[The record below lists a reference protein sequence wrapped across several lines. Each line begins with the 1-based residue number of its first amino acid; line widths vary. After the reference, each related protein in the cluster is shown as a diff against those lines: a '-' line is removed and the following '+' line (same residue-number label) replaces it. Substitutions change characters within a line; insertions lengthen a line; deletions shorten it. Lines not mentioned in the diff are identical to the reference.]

1 MKCTIR
7 QAVARDTEQLV
18 ALAEQLIPLKEGA
31 TRDALLRT
39 ALHDPAC
46 TIFVAEADDRL
57 VGFIEVRV
65 VHDFVESAPIAIIH
79 NLIVETDYRRRGVG
93 SQLIQRVKDEV
104 EQRNVTE
111 THVWTEFDNHPALVF
126 YTRHGFRLRGLLLE
140 RESKHPGS

>member
-7 QAVARDTEQLV
+7 RALTRDAAQLV

-31 TRDALLRT
+31 ARDGLLRT

-65 VHDFVESAPIAIIH
+65 VPDFVEGAPIAIIH
-79 NLIVETDYRRRGVG
+79 NLVVETDYRRQGVG
-93 SQLIQRVKDEV
+93 SHLIQRVKDEV

-111 THVWTEFDNHPALVF
+111 THVWTEFDNHPALLF
-126 YTRHGFRLRGLLLE
+126 YTRHGFRLRGLLLK
-140 RESKHPGS
+140 RESEHPVS

>member
-7 QAVARDTEQLV
+7 QAEARDTEQLV
-18 ALAEQLIPLKEGA
+18 ALAKQLIPRKEGA
-31 TRDALLRT
+31 ARDALLRA

-46 TIFVAEADDRL
+46 TIFVAEADAHL

-65 VHDFVESAPIAIIH
+65 VPDFVEGAPIALIH
-79 NLIVETDYRRRGVG
+79 NFVVDTDYRRQGVG
-93 SQLIQRVKDEV
+93 SQLIQRVWDEV

-111 THVWTEFDNHPALVF
+111 THVWTEFNNHPALLF

-140 RESKHPGS
+140 RESEYPVS